1 MLRPIT
7 NDDMY
12 LIVIRHARSR
22 ALVFFVL
29 IVEKRDDLPVEFPDF
44 MKSKPKRHGLYGRI
58 KITHSARPLRRQ
70 DCDKDSIDI
79 EHR

>member
-58 KITHSARPLRRQ
+58 KIFNLLGLFVLLL
-70 DCDKDSIDI
+70 
-79 EHR
+79 